1 MCGIVGKLNLK
12 YDAPVNPALI
22 QQMMESMNH
31 RGPDGEGKY
40 VKGPIGLGH
49 KRLTIIDLNT
59 GSQPITNEDKTV
71 WIVFNGEI
79 YNYLTLREELQYKG
93 HRFTTATDT
102 EVIVHLYEEYG
113 TDCLS
118 RLRGMFA
125 FAIWNENNQELFI
138 ARDRLG
144 IKPLYY
150 TCYNSNFLFG
160 SEIKCL
166 LADKTFQREINYAA
180 IDRFLT
186 YYYSPGEETLFKHI
200 FKLKPGHFL
209 VVQNGQIQ
217 CKEFWDLRYDIN
229 PAWKDLEE
237 ASLALSDLM
246 RETVRDHMISDVPV
260 GLLLSGGIDSTSLLR
275 YAVEETGKT
284 IQSFTVGFAGE
295 EFADERPYARLAAK
309 RFGTEHY
316 EMTITAG
323 DFRDF
328 LEDYIWHME
337 EPVCEPPAIALY
349 YVTRLARNHVK
360 VLLSGEGGDEAF
372 GGYSNY
378 RNLLLLEF
386 FKRGGQCFNRSLARL
401 LRALDG
407 NQSLKRYTQY
417 APFLETPLKEYY
429 LSRTA
434 STFNFFCQNKEH
446 LYTDEFME
454 HINHENP
461 RDVIQELF
469 HKVQNEHL
477 LNQMLYID
485 SKTWLPDDLL
495 IKADKISMAN
505 SLELRVPFLDHKVME
520 FAASLPPNF
529 KVKGATAKRILK
541 KAFSK
546 SIPAE
551 IVHRKKTGFP
561 VPYEKWLQNE
571 LKGYCLD
578 IMHNDH
584 SLHSQLFGR
593 NLFKDPANLQAMGYQ
608 SKDLFS
614 LLVLELWHNRFIKD
628 Y

>member
-1 MCGIVGKLNLK
+1 
-12 YDAPVNPALI
+12 
-22 QQMMESMNH
+22 
-31 RGPDGEGKY
+31 
-40 VKGPIGLGH
+40 
-49 KRLTIIDLNT
+49 
-59 GSQPITNEDKTV
+59 
-71 WIVFNGEI
+71 
-79 YNYLTLREELQYKG
+79 
-93 HRFTTATDT
+93 
-102 EVIVHLYEEYG
+102 
-113 TDCLS
+113 
-118 RLRGMFA
+118 MFA
-125 FAIWNENNQELFI
+125 FAIWDENDQKLFI

-166 LADKTFQREINYAA
+166 LADKTFHREINYAA

-200 FKLKPGHFL
+200 FKLKPAHFL
-209 VVQNGQIQ
+209 LVQNGQIQ
-217 CKEFWDLRYDIN
+217 CKKYWDLRYDIN
-229 PAWKDLEE
+229 PEWKNLEDT
-237 ASLALSDLM
+237 ALALSDLM
-246 RETVRDHMISDVPV
+246 QETVHNHMISDVPV
-260 GLLLSGGIDSTSLLR
+260 GLLLSGGIDSTALLR
-275 YAVEETGKT
+275 YAVEETDKT

-295 EFADERPYARLAAK
+295 GFVDERPYAKLAAK

-337 EPVCEPPAIALY
+337 DILTLYEEPYDPLCPVICFDERPCQL
-349 YVTRLARNHVK
+349 K

-386 FKRGGQCFNRSLARL
+386 FKRGGQCFNRSLTRL

-407 NQSLKRYTQY
+407 NQSLQRYTQY
-417 APFLETPLKEYY
+417 APFLETPLQEYY

-434 STFNFFCQNKEH
+434 STFNFFYQNKEY
-446 LYTDEFME
+446 LYTDEFKE
-454 HINHENP
+454 YINHENP
-461 RDVIQELF
+461 RNVIQELF

-529 KVKGATAKRILK
+529 KVKGATTKRILK

-551 IVHRKKTGFP
+551 IVRRKKTGFP

-584 SLHSQLFGR
+584 TLHSQLFGR
-593 NLFKDPANLQAMGYQ
+593 NLFENSANLQVMGYQ
-608 SKDLFS
+608 SKDLFA
-614 LLVLELWHNRFIKD
+614 LLVLELWYNRFIKN